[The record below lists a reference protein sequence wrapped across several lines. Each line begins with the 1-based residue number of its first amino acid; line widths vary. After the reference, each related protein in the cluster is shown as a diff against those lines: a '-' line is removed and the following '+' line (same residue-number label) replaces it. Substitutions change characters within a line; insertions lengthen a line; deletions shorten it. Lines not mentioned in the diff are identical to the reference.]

1 MFQIGRFDPRAEE
14 KAKEK
19 KKKKSKKS
27 RKRSFDEGEGSEEVK
42 KQREEPQ
49 HEKETKPS
57 SLTVIAPETKG
68 ATSKERK
75 LNSKVNE
82 EAFDDLDIEEN
93 ELFKEDD
100 ADDEEIP
107 EKEAES
113 KSMDVEEN
121 ETPFDPTN
129 EMQRAEHMS
138 KLPLLEAARRWK
150 LSDFLVNNLQA
161 DGYNNFFTIQSLVL
175 SDVLSSANDS
185 TSGWQRD
192 VCVAAPT
199 GSGKTLAFVLP
210 VLQTLSTRK
219 IRRLRALCVLPSR
232 DLANQVYQVFEHYAK
247 GSDLKIGLAIGQSN
261 FQEEQEAL
269 VVGSGHTARSST
281 QYLASF
287 RSHLHPGNLQLA
299 LDQALEE
306 SDMKEEL
313 ATSGIDVKPTTVSAV
328 DVLVCTPGRLVDHM
342 DNTPGFSLEH
352 LRFLIIDEA
361 DRLLSQSYHG
371 WIRRVLDQAQQ
382 SSDTA
387 SNSSIVNP
395 RRSSKTLQ
403 LRKWLYSATLT
414 KDPQK
419 LAALQLVH
427 PKQFTMNAD
436 TSNSR
441 SVYTMPPQLDE
452 FTISCKAEQKP
463 LVLISLLMEFMQ
475 QQHEKASKK
484 KELVVV
490 FTSSLESTHRLTRLL
505 QLLWRNVFAPL
516 ESEIGHT
523 DEMTSPVSEMSSS
536 LSQQQKAKLVND
548 CNDVDSSRLSI
559 LVCSDGM
566 SRGMD
571 LEYVT
576 LVINYDVPGFAKTYV
591 HRCGRTARA
600 GRSGRAIS
608 LLKGKGQMGAFR
620 KLRSL
625 IGHSERVQPYQCDT
639 QLITPNVTRSYK
651 ESLRQLSEVLSAEGD
666 GEIHPTE
673 TLPEEILNPQFAN
686 Q

>member
-14 KAKEK
+14 KAKLK

-27 RKRSFDEGEGSEEVK
+27 KKRSLDEGEGSEVVK

-49 HEKETKPS
+49 NEKETTTS
-57 SLTVIAPETKG
+57 SLSVIAPETKG
-68 ATSKERK
+68 SVSKERK

-82 EAFDDLDIEEN
+82 EAFDDLDIEES

-100 ADDEEIP
+100 ADNKEIP
-107 EKEAES
+107 EETEKS
-113 KSMDVEEN
+113 KPMDVEEK

-129 EMQRAEHMS
+129 EMQRATYMS
-138 KLPLLEAARRWK
+138 NLPLLDAARRWK
-150 LSDFLVNNLQA
+150 LSDFLVDNLQA
-161 DGYNNFFTIQSLVL
+161 DGYNNFFPIQSLVL

-247 GSDLKIGLAIGQSN
+247 GSDLKIGLAIGQSD
-261 FQEEQEAL
+261 FQQEQETL
-269 VVGSGHTARSST
+269 IVGSGHDARSST
-281 QYLASF
+281 KYLASF
-287 RSHLHPGNLQLA
+287 RSRLHPGNLQLA

-306 SDMKEEL
+306 SEMKEEL
-313 ATSGIDVKPTTVSAV
+313 NVGGIDVKPTTVSAV
-328 DVLVCTPGRLVDHM
+328 DVLVCTPGRLVDHL

-371 WIRRVLDQAQQ
+371 WIRRVLHQAQQ
-382 SSDTA
+382 SSNTT
-387 SNSSIVNP
+387 SNSSILNP

-427 PKQFTMNAD
+427 PKQITMHAD
-436 TSNSR
+436 TANSR
-441 SVYTMPPQLDE
+441 SVYTMPPQLEE

-463 LVLISLLMEFMQ
+463 LVLISLIMEFMQ
-475 QQHEKASKK
+475 QQQEKVSEK
-484 KELVVV
+484 KELIVV

-505 QLLWRNVFAPL
+505 QLLWRNVFAPI
-516 ESEIGHT
+516 EGEIGRDT
-523 DEMTSPVSEMSSS
+523 DESTSPVSEMSSS

-548 CNDVDSSRLSI
+548 CNDIDSSRPSI

-600 GRSGRAIS
+600 GRGGRAIS
-608 LLKGKGQMGAFR
+608 LLKGMGQMGAFR

-625 IGHSERVQPYQCDT
+625 IGHSERVQSYQCDT
-639 QLITPNVTRSYK
+639 KLITSNVLHSYK

-666 GEIHPTE
+666 GDIHPTE
-673 TLPEEILNPQFAN
+673 TLPEDVLKP
-686 Q
+686 